1 MNEVGSQI
9 CAIAGGSGAGKTTLA
24 MKLLDRLSGTGDHLA
39 IDWYYRDLSDL
50 SMQERMAVNYDH
62 PDSLEVNLYAS
73 DLDQL
78 RAGTDIAA
86 PVYDFS
92 THTRSDEVHM
102 VTAQPVVVTEGIL
115 LLALTEVLPRYDLK
129 VFIDVPAEVR
139 LERRL
144 RRDAVER
151 GRDPDDIRRQW
162 NEFVAPM
169 HDNLVEPSKVHAD
182 RVVDT
187 DEDLDAVADELA
199 ERLAAVDLRTSSA
212 LTS

>member
-1 MNEVGSQI
+1 
-9 CAIAGGSGAGKTTLA
+9 
-24 MKLLDRLSGTGDHLA
+24 MKLLDRLDGTSDHLA

-50 SMQERMAVNYDH
+50 TMEERMAVNYDH
-62 PDSLEVNLYAS
+62 PDSLEVGLYAR

-78 RAGTDIAA
+78 RSGSDIAA
-86 PVYDFS
+86 PVYDFA
-92 THTRSDEVHM
+92 THTRSTEVHH
-102 VTAQPVVVTEGIL
+102 VSAKPVVVTEGIL

-129 VFIDVPAEVR
+129 VFIDVPADLR

-169 HDNLVEPSKVHAD
+169 HDELVEPSMAHAD
-182 RVVDT
+182 RIVDT
-187 DEDLDAVADELA
+187 DEDLDLVADELA
-199 ERLAAVDLRTSSA
+199 ERLSDIDLRQAPASPVKSA
-212 LTS
+212 TV